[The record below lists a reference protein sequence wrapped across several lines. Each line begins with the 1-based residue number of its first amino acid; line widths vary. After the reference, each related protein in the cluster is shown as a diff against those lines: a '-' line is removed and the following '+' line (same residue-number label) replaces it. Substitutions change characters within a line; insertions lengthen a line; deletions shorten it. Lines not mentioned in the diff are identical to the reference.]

1 MAKNE
6 VLEAV
11 IKDGKLYCG
20 KCGEPLGIRDK
31 YSEIAYEGEKY
42 TQFIKLCSMKGCHA
56 KSHYELRMSINKR
69 EIFIFPFEECKKIKE
84 EKKVFKEEE

>member
-42 TQFIKLCSMKGCHA
+42 TQFINLYPTQYQFLYCNIHIYSF
-56 KSHYELRMSINKR
+56 L
-69 EIFIFPFEECKKIKE
+69 FIPFY
-84 EKKVFKEEE
+84 